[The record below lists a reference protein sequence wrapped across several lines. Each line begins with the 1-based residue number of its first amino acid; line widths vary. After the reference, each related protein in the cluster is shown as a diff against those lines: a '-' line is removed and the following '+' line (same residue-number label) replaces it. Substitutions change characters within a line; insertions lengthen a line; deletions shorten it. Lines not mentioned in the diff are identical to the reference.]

1 MIASESSLLRFGI
14 IMAKEL
20 INLGWVE
27 ELLPADHLRKRMFG
41 GFAYYMDE
49 KLVLVMFESE
59 GNKEYRGEQYEFEIW
74 NGCMFPVEKDLQ
86 PAVLKSF
93 PYLISHPV
101 LPKWL
106 YLPSE
111 TENFE
116 SLMDPL
122 LKELRRKNPLFGS
135 IPKAKGVKSSKK
147 KSQLDEI
154 DTSIDTRR
162 PRMFSDEPAEE
173 KLQKVK
179 RISDFKNLGTEA
191 EKTFVKAAI
200 KTPQQVIKL
209 GWKKTMEKLCK
220 ADPKNNHSIMAYAVI
235 GALKNQMWNLIS
247 EEEKLEARKFMKSLR
262 DKQANKVSKSK
273 PKKKPSKSQK
283 R

>member
-1 MIASESSLLRFGI
+1 MMGSA
-14 IMAKEL
+14 MAKEL
-20 INLGWVE
+20 ENLGWVE

-49 KLVLVMFESE
+49 KLVLVIFESE
-59 GNKEYRGEQYEFEIW
+59 GNKVYRGEKYDFEIW
-74 NGCMFPVEKDLQ
+74 NGCMLPVEKDQQ
-86 PAVLKSF
+86 PAVLKNY

-106 YLPSE
+106 YLPAE

-116 SLMDPL
+116 SLMEPL

-147 KSQLDEI
+147 KNTADEI
-154 DTSIDTRR
+154 DTNIDTRR

-173 KLQKVK
+173 KIQKVK
-179 RISDFKNLGTEA
+179 KISDFKNLGPEA
-191 EKTFVKAAI
+191 EKTFAKAGI
-200 KTPQQVIKL
+200 KTPQVMIKL

-220 ADPKNNHSIMAYAVI
+220 SNPKNNHSIMAYAVI

-247 EEEKLEARKFMKSLR
+247 ESEKLEAREFMKALR
-262 DKQANKVSKSK
+262 DRQAKKTSKGKSK
-273 PKKKPSKSQK
+273 KKSKKTVKKK
-283 R
+283 